1 MEGVVSPD
9 PAAEQA
15 GSRAVALC
23 VLYDRALPDVYG
35 YLVKRCGSATVA
47 EDLTSETFMAAVDA
61 VQRDRVPQL
70 SVAWLIG
77 VARHK
82 LVDHWRREA
91 REESKLAL
99 AADGDTFDDWDVR
112 LDALRAR
119 DTLAALGPVHRTALT
134 LRYLDGLP
142 VPEVATL
149 LGRTVHATEALL
161 VRARGAFRR
170 ACRDQGLLGEPSG
183 KEGSA

>member
-1 MEGVVSPD
+1 MEGVVKPD
-9 PAAEQA
+9 PSEPGTDDRQ
-15 GSRAVALC
+15 AVALC
-23 VLYDRALPDVYG
+23 ALYDRALPQVYG
-35 YLVKRCGSATVA
+35 YFVKRCGSSSVA

-61 VQRDRVPQL
+61 VRRDRVPDL
-70 SVAWLIG
+70 TEAWGIG

-99 AADGDTFDDWDVR
+99 AADDETVDDWDVR

-119 DTLAALGPVHRTALT
+119 DTLAELGPVHRSALA

-142 VPEVATL
+142 VPEVAAL
-149 LGRTVHATEALL
+149 LDRTVHATEALL
-161 VRARGAFRR
+161 VRARLAFRR
-170 ACRDQGLLGEPSG
+170 AYGPAGAGE
-183 KEGSA
+183 EGTDA

>member
-1 MEGVVSPD
+1 MKGVVSPD
-9 PAAEQA
+9 HDPEPMPPADDSDAI
-15 GSRAVALC
+15 ALC
-23 VLYDRALPDVYG
+23 VLYDRALPQVYG
-35 YLVKRCGSATVA
+35 YLVKRCGSSPVA

-61 VQRDRVPQL
+61 VRRGRVPDL
-70 SVAWLIG
+70 TEAWLIA

-99 AADGDTFDDWDVR
+99 AADDDTIDDWDVR

-119 DTLAALGPVHRTALT
+119 HTLAELGPVHRTALT

-142 VPEVATL
+142 VPDVAAL
-149 LGRTVHATEALL
+149 LDRTVHATEALL
-161 VRARGAFRR
+161 VRARLAFRR
-170 ACRDQGLLGEPSG
+170 AYGDE
-183 KEGSA
+183 EVHADV